1 MIDVGSLEGERES
14 MLTVGEAE
22 RLEKAPRKRKSY
34 RLKRIKTPAKKK
46 SSAAVSYNDA
56 KHQHSTKRV
65 NDHLDMNQII
75 QAINLNLLI
84 KLNEGSN
91 TYSNQIPWNRIGRN
105 DMVNWPEN
113 VPVKKIFLQG
123 RKNLKEI
130 YTNLD
135 RIQFTKEFLNNWA
148 ARLNRMARVPSP
160 LPVKGSQLVNHEQF
174 NDGLSNT
181 DNLLIKAPSQGDF
194 NRAEITSLDGE
205 GEDAGSSSSLLF
217 DDKIN
222 DSLFYKSRKT
232 ANKPYISG
240 DEHSQGSDSFSDHGQ
255 YSTNEAQLAGDSV
268 SKNGEESIYDSEE
281 IPDLPLQDGNLI
293 FN

>member
-1 MIDVGSLEGERES
+1 MFDLGSLEGERES
-14 MLTVGEAE
+14 MLTVGETE

-65 NDHLDMNQII
+65 NDHLDMSQII

-91 TYSNQIPWNRIGRN
+91 TYSDQIPWNRIGRN
-105 DMVNWPEN
+105 DMVNWPED
-113 VPVKKIFLQG
+113 VPVKKILLQG

-160 LPVKGSQLVNHEQF
+160 LPVKGSQLN
-174 NDGLSNT
+174 NS
-181 DNLLIKAPSQGDF
+181 PS
-194 NRAEITSLDGE
+194 
-205 GEDAGSSSSLLF
+205 
-217 DDKIN
+217 
-222 DSLFYKSRKT
+222 YKSYKM
-232 ANKPYISG
+232 PYISA
-240 DEHSQGSDSFSDHGQ
+240 DEFSEGSASMSDSGDVIHRAVHPFRGSVTDPME
-255 YSTNEAQLAGDSV
+255 STVYEWD
-268 SKNGEESIYDSEE
+268 E
-281 IPDLPLQDGNLI
+281 IPELLMQDGIYFYIIARTFL
-293 FN
+293 